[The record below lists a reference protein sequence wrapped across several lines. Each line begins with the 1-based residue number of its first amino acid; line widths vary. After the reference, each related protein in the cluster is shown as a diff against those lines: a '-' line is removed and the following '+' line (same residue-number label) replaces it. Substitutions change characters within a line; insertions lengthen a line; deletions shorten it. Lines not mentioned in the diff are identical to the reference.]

1 MKADNLF
8 EMGLLKNPLKTP
20 YLYRRLTISADGR
33 YLAVTGRQETE
44 NAFVWE
50 IATRKLIRPP
60 LMGVNFL
67 RFVGKSH
74 ILMGSQAK
82 MWDVEQN
89 VAANPPAITPAPEK
103 CPDGQIRTPYFDF
116 CMSIDPAGE
125 QILGASL
132 FDGDYYYSDLGLWKI
147 QTGQAVRRYK
157 TPRVK
162 YNNARVRFGGD
173 GSWFIFAAQLEQHDT
188 ALHVSTWDIGKP
200 DGPVLVQ
207 QLELG
212 RDDFNFE
219 LSPDGQLLAAAD
231 KFYELSKEGGA
242 QLIQN
247 EFLDDAERRMS
258 QRLLP
263 GRLLMELNR
272 QGELLVHDLE
282 GNQKALLELDYTTTV
297 KGQTVIQKLNPRM
310 FVTSANYYLAADD
323 NVVLLWSIK

>member
-1 MKADNLF
+1 
-8 EMGLLKNPLKTP
+8 
-20 YLYRRLTISADGR
+20 
-33 YLAVTGRQETE
+33 
-44 NAFVWE
+44 
-50 IATRKLIRPP
+50 
-60 LMGVNFL
+60 
-67 RFVGKSH
+67 
-74 ILMGSQAK
+74 
-82 MWDVEQN
+82 
-89 VAANPPAITPAPEK
+89 
-103 CPDGQIRTPYFDF
+103 
-116 CMSIDPAGE
+116 
-125 QILGASL
+125 
-132 FDGDYYYSDLGLWKI
+132 
-147 QTGQAVRRYK
+147 
-157 TPRVK
+157 
-162 YNNARVRFGGD
+162 
-173 GSWFIFAAQLEQHDT
+173 
-188 ALHVSTWDIGKP
+188 VSTSYIGKP